1 MITVPLRGE
10 NIALLLRYDC
20 RNDWAWFYITQ
31 VDIKRDKVPPSSA
44 PNGHSALRRCGSA
57 RTTFKLVSTENIL
70 WALPLC
76 NNQVVLRGFQA
87 HWCKQSV
94 TIDVVQLLVWVS
106 RHHRKIH
113 KWSCFRTI
121 MTFIYRNKLNPT
133 TSIPKSSMRSTV
145 SKT

>member
-1 MITVPLRGE
+1 MITVPQRGE
-10 NIALLLRYDC
+10 DIALLLRYDC

-76 NNQVVLRGFQA
+76 NNQAVLRGFQA
-87 HWCKQSV
+87 HWCIQSV
-94 TIDVVQLLVWVS
+94 TMDVVKLLVTTVIS
-106 RHHRKIH
+106 I

-121 MTFIYRNKLNPT
+121 MTFIYWNKLNPT
-133 TSIPKSSMRSTV
+133 SSIPKSSYRSTV
-145 SKT
+145 SQT